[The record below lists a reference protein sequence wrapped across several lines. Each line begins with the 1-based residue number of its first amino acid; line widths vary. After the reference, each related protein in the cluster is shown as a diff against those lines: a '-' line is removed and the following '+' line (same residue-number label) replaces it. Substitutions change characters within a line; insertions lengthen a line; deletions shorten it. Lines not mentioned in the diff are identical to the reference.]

1 MQADLELRE
10 LINKHLKAHPGNEKQ
25 LAEMLQV
32 SVQTIKR
39 WTEGRNLPHLVMA
52 RAIIIFL
59 NEKLQ
64 LQAE

>member
-1 MQADLELRE
+1 MQADLELQE
-10 LINKHLKAHPGNEKQ
+10 LLKKHLEAHPGTERE

-32 SVQTIKR
+32 SVPTIKR
-39 WTEGRNLPHLVMA
+39 WVEGKTSPHLVMA
-52 RAIIIFL
+52 RAIVIFL